1 MNQIV
6 LITGA
11 TAGLGLSLA
20 VRFLEAGDRVY
31 GVSRT
36 KRNWASAR
44 KSTHHSKHF
53 FLLQGDLTSEPGTKR
68 IISKVLKREGRIDI
82 LINNA
87 GYANCPVR
95 TEKESVREFQK
106 NFSNNLLTAFLT
118 AKHSLPSFRKKKKG
132 WIINISSMA
141 GKRAVPR
148 LAAYSASKF
157 GVVALSQ
164 AIAKENLDIDLKC
177 ITVCP
182 GGMNT
187 TMRSKLFGLED
198 AAKQQSPEF
207 VADKIMEIIG
217 GKIDVPTGGDIVIRH
232 GQITAINPAPGA

>member
-1 MNQIV
+1 MNRVI

-11 TAGLGLSLA
+11 STGLGLSLA
-20 VRFLEAGDRVY
+20 ARFLEAGDRVY

-36 KRNWASAR
+36 ERNWASAR
-44 KSTHHSKHF
+44 KSTNHSKL
-53 FLLQGDLTSEPGTKR
+53 FLLRGDLTSEAGTKR
-68 IISKVLKREGRIDI
+68 IVSGVLKREGRIDI

-87 GYANCPVR
+87 GYANRPVR
-95 TEKESVREFQK
+95 TEKESVKEFQK
-106 NFSNNLLTAFLT
+106 NFSNNLLTAFFT
-118 AKHSLPSFRKKKKG
+118 VKYSLPSFRKRKRG

-148 LAAYSASKF
+148 LAAYSASMF

-187 TMRSKLFGLED
+187 KMRSKLFGKED
-198 AAKQQSPEF
+198 AAQQQSPEF
-207 VADKIMEIIG
+207 VAGKIMEIIG

-232 GQITAINPAPGA
+232 GQVTAINPAPGA